1 MTDALSLKLSRP
13 TALRGNPFHG
23 LVKGGR
29 LTLPNA
35 ATMPYP
41 QPVGEHWQKGSTT
54 LIKHPNAPGIT
65 RTPEQQAADAAAGLE
80 WWDRAILSGNQLYG
94 KELQGWIY
102 IDPSGDRWM
111 VTTTLSSLHIAGGTC
126 SVTLARFG
134 VLGGE
139 PESCTYSVTVPNM
152 GQATPTINGTT
163 GTRVQRYHSS
173 PAGEAA
179 VFEVAL
185 EYSQGYERFWR
196 WRAVGWVEMTLAGPG
211 SACTAAITVR
221 KTRAQALGTTVL
233 DNPQT
238 TADSYYLN
246 RQPDGSKLV
255 QQQPGSDVAATLAV
269 HNIVPSPERTG
280 FTGWVAGM
288 LYNEAGKLQE
298 LTLDNVAET
307 VWSTTPLAYTG
318 PSVVAADDDFAG
330 SFQLDQSW
338 VSTLTMTYKLGGAVI
353 CTHAISISETSSET
367 LTYANNQ
374 MTQDY
379 SVLIQCDPG
388 GSFSTSSTGPAQNAF
403 MGGTYTYGFS
413 INPAPV
419 IARQLQQWW
428 FETGDHWRY
437 LQPCPYRYSNQLFG
451 LCLWGRP
458 FLFNDYLFRADYL
471 NTAGSPAG
479 QTTLPAL
486 VIEKTDDGAND
497 TFDLFAYAS
506 HCPVTGHSARDSEP
520 VCYV

>member
-23 LVKGGR
+23 LVKGGQ

-41 QPVGEHWQKGSTT
+41 QPAGEHWQQGSTA

-65 RTPEQQAADAAAGLE
+65 RTPEQQAEDSAAGLE

-102 IDPSGDRWM
+102 IDPNGDRWL
-111 VTTTLSSLHIAGGTC
+111 VTTTLSTLHISGGTC
-126 SVTLARFG
+126 SFTLARFG

-139 PESCTYSVTVPNM
+139 PESYTYSVAVPNM
-152 GQATPTINGTT
+152 GQATPAINGTT

-211 SACTAAITVR
+211 ATCTAAVTVR

-238 TADSYYLN
+238 TPDSYYLN

-288 LYNEAGKLQE
+288 LYNEAGQLQE

-318 PSVVAADDDFAG
+318 PSVVASDEDFAG
-330 SFQLDQSW
+330 SFHLDQSW
-338 VSTLTMTYKLGGAVI
+338 TSTLTMTYKLAGAVI
-353 CTHAISISETSSET
+353 GTHAISISETSAET
-367 LTYANNQ
+367 LTYASNQ

-379 SVLIQCDPG
+379 SVSIQCDPG
-388 GSFSTSSTGPAQNAF
+388 GSFSLSSTGPAQNAF
-403 MGGTYTYGFS
+403 MGGAYTYGFS

-428 FETGDHWRY
+428 FTDGQPARY
-437 LQPCPYRYSNQLFG
+437 LQPSPYRYSGQVFG
-451 LCLWGRP
+451 ACLWSRP
-458 FLFNDYLFRADYL
+458 LVSGDTLSRADYL
-471 NTAGSPAG
+471 TKVATPAGSV
-479 QTTLPAL
+479 TLPAL
-486 VIEKTDDGAND
+486 ILDKNTDQS

-506 HCPVTGHSARDSEP
+506 HCPVTGQTARDSEP